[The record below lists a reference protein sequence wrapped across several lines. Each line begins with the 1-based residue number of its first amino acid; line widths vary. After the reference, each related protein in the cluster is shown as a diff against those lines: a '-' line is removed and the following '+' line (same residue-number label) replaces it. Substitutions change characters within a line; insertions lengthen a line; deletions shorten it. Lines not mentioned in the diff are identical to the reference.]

1 MTNDQITFTFYKYVI
16 KMLMRGVNKRRNR
29 DIRIYMR
36 MVFEI
41 RSIYFILFKI
51 LSLSLNKNIRG
62 ECVIFKT
69 TLCTTPAHTGY
80 RVFEN
85 TSNSSCPKDSRL
97 NSTPSSIFKLLFP
110 KIEFNFCKLWES
122 IAYHSCSIL
131 SVWL

>member
-1 MTNDQITFTFYKYVI
+1 MTNDQITFTFYICDLRCV
-16 KMLMRGVNKRRNR
+16 MCN
-29 DIRIYMR
+29 IRIYMR

-51 LSLSLNKNIRG
+51 LSLSLNKNIR